1 MNISSEK
8 MLAIL
13 SGRFSVGEEY
23 EPGLFLFRGKIYTRP
38 ICLVIQANWGGG
50 GGLVC
55 ESPCCNTHKNLNQVK
70 RAVLVI
76 GMRGISMK
84 SLFMF
89 T

>member
-38 ICLVIQANWGGG
+38 ICLVIQAN
-50 GGLVC
+50 
-55 ESPCCNTHKNLNQVK
+55 
-70 RAVLVI
+70 
-76 GMRGISMK
+76 
-84 SLFMF
+84 
-89 T
+89 